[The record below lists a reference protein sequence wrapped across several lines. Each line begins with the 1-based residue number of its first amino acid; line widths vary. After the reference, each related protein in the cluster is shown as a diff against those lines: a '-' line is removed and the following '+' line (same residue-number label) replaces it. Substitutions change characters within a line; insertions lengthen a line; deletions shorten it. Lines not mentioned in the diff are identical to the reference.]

1 MASDETGVP
10 TARQPSQSPM
20 TGTTSPMALQPPATT
35 AATMVNRDRRA
46 ASSPPSWLRSN
57 RPDTARSARSPL
69 VVRTVSGRPPLAN
82 RERPGASIGA
92 ATRPQQHDPN
102 ISQHESEPPA
112 AAHPVVTPPAPP
124 PASLEPSV
132 AGATKRKAPVEAL
145 GRDDRHDWRLPG
157 NDATKGVYRR
167 GAGGAG
173 VQASGGGI
181 MRITEEEGMMIMMG
195 SRAMKNPARRV
206 TTSGGETHGKRTR
219 RAAATSDDGKS
230 SSSSLRTHIQGS

>member
-20 TGTTSPMALQPPATT
+20 TGTTSPMALQPLAAT

-57 RPDTARSARSPL
+57 RPGPARSARSPL

-82 RERPGASIGA
+82 RERPGASIGTA
-92 ATRPQQHDPN
+92 MRPQQHDPN
-102 ISQHESEPPA
+102 TSQHESEPPA

-145 GRDDRHDWRLPG
+145 GRDDRQDWRLCRD
-157 NDATKGVYRR
+157 DAKGVYRR

-173 VQASGGGI
+173 AQASGGGI
-181 MRITEEEGMMIMMG
+181 IRISEEERTKIIMG
-195 SRAMKNPARRV
+195 ARAVKNLARRV

-219 RAAATSDDGKS
+219 RVAATSDDGES
-230 SSSSLRTHIQGS
+230 SSPSLRTRIQGS